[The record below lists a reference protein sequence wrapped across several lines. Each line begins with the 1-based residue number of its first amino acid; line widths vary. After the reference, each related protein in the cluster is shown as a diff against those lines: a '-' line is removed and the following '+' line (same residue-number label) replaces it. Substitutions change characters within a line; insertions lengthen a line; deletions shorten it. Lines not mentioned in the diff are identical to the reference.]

1 MTVLL
6 ALLCFGCDLAGME
19 KFVHSSMLTPIWD
32 SLSLQC

>member
-6 ALLCFGCDLAGME
+6 ALLCCGCGLAGME
-19 KFVHSSMLTPIWD
+19 KSVHSSMLTHIWD